1 MSGNLLQTDG
11 LFLLHSGDDDDDD
24 VQLQS
29 WM

>member
-11 LFLLHSGDDDDDD
+11 LFLLHSGDDDDD